1 MLDQDRAPLLLCALH
16 RWYTFLLQ
24 QRQNHCLWLSQ
35 DRMEFLRQD
44 LVHLFD
50 EQGIDKNSYEEVV
63 EFVDPITSYRR
74 LSGVS

>member
-1 MLDQDRAPLLLCALH
+1 
-16 RWYTFLLQ
+16 
-24 QRQNHCLWLSQ
+24 
-35 DRMEFLRQD
+35 MEFLRQD

>member
-1 MLDQDRAPLLLCALH
+1 MLP
-16 RWYTFLLQ
+16 
-24 QRQNHCLWLSQ
+24 LSQ
-35 DRMEFLRQD
+35 DRMDFLRRD

-74 LSGVS
+74 LSGVRDGGSIRPDSAQVGTADASHQ